1 MTRDLKVGILYV
13 APSKKAATYHRPE
26 NQRNTYHMASL
37 PSEPTQK
44 KRHPISTVLS
54 CRELAEILKPYGDL
68 PLMSGRTDYAI
79 TGFKLRADGLPS
91 TTAVQ
96 VDIPPVSQHSEEVY

>member
-1 MTRDLKVGILYV
+1 M
-13 APSKKAATYHRPE
+13 AT
-26 NQRNTYHMASL
+26 L
-37 PSEPTQK
+37 PSSPSQK

-54 CRELAEILKPYGDL
+54 CRELAEILRPYGDL

-96 VDIPPVSQHSEEVY
+96 VDIPPVSQQPDHSYSKEVL